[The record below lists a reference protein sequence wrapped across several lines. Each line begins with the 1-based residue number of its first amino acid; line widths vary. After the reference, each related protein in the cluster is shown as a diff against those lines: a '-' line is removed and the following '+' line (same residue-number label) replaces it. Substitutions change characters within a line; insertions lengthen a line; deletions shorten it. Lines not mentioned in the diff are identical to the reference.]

1 MYSFTLSHLLHY
13 CSNITHSPLLIFS
26 WKGKGSCRAVNMSFS
41 SHYVGTK
48 VWILWAYSAR
58 GLPFRCVLFEASELS
73 IYMPVKT
80 WIIVT
85 LGWYECRITRWIG
98 CAAVCGGLG
107 TRLPSG
113 AAAPTYSCPPAVR
126 ISWETRRGH
135 IHHVF
140 PVLYTAA
147 AATLAANRELTHAA
161 HRCYVTCRPHVFTPS
176 KTATKVRVASSN
188 VSMLGC
194 RRCLWSTSC

>member
-26 WKGKGSCRAVNMSFS
+26 WKGKGSRRAVNMSFS

-113 AAAPTYSCPPAVR
+113 AAAPTYSCLPAVR

-135 IHHVF
+135 ISRPLHCCYC
-140 PVLYTAA
+140 YT
-147 AATLAANRELTHAA
+147 RCQPRA
-161 HRCYVTCRPHVFTPS
+161 HTCCS
-176 KTATKVRVASSN
+176 
-188 VSMLGC
+188 SMLRDVSASRLHSKQDGN
-194 RRCLWSTSC
+194 RGTRCFL